1 MNGDYISTTVIRQR
15 GQLTLPKKL
24 RTENSWLAEGM
35 VVAVLSSVQ
44 KEVKIIPYK
53 VSSKKTDWKDIWE
66 KIKLSRTF
74 LGQRGNLSQFVVEDR
89 SAH

>member
-1 MNGDYISTTVIRQR
+1 MNGDYLSTTVIRQR

-35 VVAVLSSVQ
+35 VVTVLSSVQ

-53 VSSKKTDWKDIWE
+53 ESFKKTDWKNIWE

-74 LGQRGNLSQFVVEDR
+74 SGKRGNLSQFVIKDR
-89 SAH
+89 SEH